1 VVSPKSEYNPAILV
15 SVLITKSCADSE
27 HLVQEQTLA
36 LIHNFVDGYV
46 DSANYVIDE
55 DEMILD
61 AISRQLNNA
70 SALGV
75 CIQVAFLHPL
85 FN

>member
-1 VVSPKSEYNPAILV
+1 
-15 SVLITKSCADSE
+15 
-27 HLVQEQTLA
+27 
-36 LIHNFVDGYV
+36 
-46 DSANYVIDE
+46 
-55 DEMILD
+55 MILD